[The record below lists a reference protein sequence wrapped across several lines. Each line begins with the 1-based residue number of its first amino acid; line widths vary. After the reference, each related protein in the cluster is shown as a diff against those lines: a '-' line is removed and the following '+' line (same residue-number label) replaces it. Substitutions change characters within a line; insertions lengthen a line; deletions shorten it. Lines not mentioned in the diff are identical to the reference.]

1 MKQQVAGRRT
11 TVSSGWTLQSRKDA
25 RPIRFALTAVLAMA
39 ILATSS
45 RVQAAEP
52 MATGHLRRDVTSVV
66 GERLTRC
73 EERVVDAVSRGAEAL
88 CGDGIAPDQQ
98 RYDAT
103 DGRGWGQER
112 ILRASVIRAIVRSP
126 GAATIGPTGIAV
138 YGARIVGKLN
148 LARLPMPFPLVI
160 DQSYIE
166 EEMEL
171 SSAELR
177 ALDLVGTH
185 TRGLV
190 AENLKVL
197 GSVNLEHGFR
207 SDGCINLVA
216 ADIGG
221 FLSFDGATLHN
232 PDAAAIMADRLRVKE
247 SVFFRG
253 WGTPD
258 GRSIPF
264 TADGEVRL
272 INASI
277 QGDLNAHGGTFRNP
291 GNVALDAGGA
301 TIGGHLFLDRD
312 DRLKLSFTASGQ
324 VVFLGAQIGRD
335 VYLAN
340 ARFEAGSPL
349 ILQGARIAGAIEWTD
364 CAAPAT
370 VEHVILSLRDASVG
384 AIADSRDC
392 WPAPGNL
399 HLDGFRYRR
408 FSIGPRDAASRLTW
422 LRRQP
427 VMMPDPYQQLARVL
441 VDVGD
446 PAGARNVLINLEFD
460 RRVAEH
466 PNFALRLW
474 NWVIK
479 LSTGYGYAA
488 WRAVFPAAAIITL
501 GWVLFL
507 LGFRNGLVTPSDSA
521 AYRAFEES
529 GRAPNYYSR
538 FSGAIYSLDTF
549 LPVINFG
556 QKTYWVPNANRG
568 AVWVG
573 TLTSGWFLRL
583 YLWVHIAFGWL
594 LTTLVVA
601 GLTGLLKSG

>member
-1 MKQQVAGRRT
+1 MKR
-11 TVSSGWTLQSRKDA
+11 
-25 RPIRFALTAVLAMA
+25 IALTALFATA
-39 ILATSS
+39 ILATGS
-45 RVQAAEP
+45 RVHADES
-52 MATGHLRRDVTSVV
+52 MARELLRRDVTSVV
-66 GERLTRC
+66 GKRLTRC
-73 EERVVDAVSRGAEAL
+73 EGRVVDAVAHGMAAL
-88 CGDGIAPDQQ
+88 CGDGTAPNNPS
-98 RYDAT
+98 YDAT
-103 DGRGWGQER
+103 HGQDWGEDR
-112 ILRASVIRAIVRSP
+112 ILRASVIRAIVRSR
-126 GAATIGPTGIAV
+126 GTAMIGPNGIAV
-138 YGARIVGKLN
+138 LGARIIGKLN
-148 LARLPMPFPLVI
+148 LARLSIPFPLFI
-160 DQSYIE
+160 DQSYID
-166 EEMEL
+166 EEMDL

-185 TRGLV
+185 THGLV
-190 AENLKVL
+190 AENLKVF
-197 GSVNLEHGFR
+197 GSVNLAHGFR
-207 SDGCINLVA
+207 SDGQIVLIA

-221 FLSFDGATLHN
+221 FLSLDGATLHN
-232 PDAAAIMADRLRVKE
+232 PRGYAMIADRLRVKD

-253 WGTPD
+253 WETPD
-258 GRSIPF
+258 RKTATF

-291 GNVALDAGGA
+291 GREALYAEGA
-301 TIGGHLFLDRD
+301 TIGGHVFLDRD
-312 DRLKLSFTASGQ
+312 NDLKKSFTASGQ

-335 VYLAN
+335 VYLTN
-340 ARFEAGSPL
+340 ARFEAGSPMV
-349 ILQGARIAGAIEWTD
+349 LQGATIKGALEWTD

-392 WPAPGNL
+392 WPAPGHL

-408 FSIGPRDAASRLTW
+408 FSVGPRDAGSRLTW

-441 VDVGD
+441 VDAGD
-446 PAGARNVLINLEFD
+446 PAGAREVLINLEFD
-460 RRVAEH
+460 RRAAEH
-466 PNFALRLW
+466 QNFALRLW

-488 WRAVFPAAAIITL
+488 WRAVFPAVAIITL

-507 LGFRNGLVTPSDSA
+507 IGFRNGLVTPSDSA
-521 AYRAFEES
+521 AYQVFEKS
-529 GRAPNYYSR
+529 GRAPSYYSR

-556 QKTYWVPNANRG
+556 QKAYWVPNANRG
-568 AVWVG
+568 AVWIG
-573 TLTSGWFLRL
+573 TLTSGWFLRF

>member
-1 MKQQVAGRRT
+1 MRWR
-11 TVSSGWTLQSRKDA
+11 
-25 RPIRFALTAVLAMA
+25 AVWKPGA
-39 ILATSS
+39 
-45 RVQAAEP
+45 
-52 MATGHLRRDVTSVV
+52 VT
-66 GERLTRC
+66 ELRLTTQVTTRPSAG
-73 EERVVDAVSRGAEAL
+73 VGARS
-88 CGDGIAPDQQ
+88 GGT
-98 RYDAT
+98 AT
-103 DGRGWGQER
+103 
-112 ILRASVIRAIVRSP
+112 V
-126 GAATIGPTGIAV
+126 GPNGIAV
-138 YGARIVGKLN
+138 HGARIIGKLN
-148 LARLPMPFPLVI
+148 LARLPIPFPLVI
-160 DQSYIE
+160 DESYID
-166 EEMEL
+166 EEMDL

-190 AENLKVL
+190 AENLKVF
-197 GSVNLEHGFR
+197 GSVNLAYGFR
-207 SDGCINLVA
+207 SDGPIILVA

-221 FLSFDGATLHN
+221 FLDFDGATLHN
-232 PDAAAIMADRLRVKE
+232 PGGAAIIADRLRVKE
-247 SVFFRG
+247 SVFFRA

-258 GRSIPF
+258 GKSIAF
-264 TADGEVRL
+264 TADGKVRL
-272 INASI
+272 INAFI
-277 QGDLNAHGGTFRNP
+277 QGDLNAQGGTFRNP
-291 GNVALDAGGA
+291 GKEALDAEGA
-301 TIGGHLFLDRD
+301 TIGGRVFLDRD
-312 DRLKLSFTASGQ
+312 NRLKKTFTASGQ
-324 VVFLGAQIGRD
+324 VVLLDAQIGRD
-335 VYLAN
+335 VYLTN
-340 ARFEAGSPL
+340 ARFEAGSSM
-349 ILQGARIAGAIEWTD
+349 ILQGARITGALQWTD
-364 CAAPAT
+364 CAVPAT
-370 VEHVILSLRDASVG
+370 VEHVMLSLRDASVG

-441 VDVGD
+441 VDTGD

-460 RRVAEH
+460 RRAAEH
-466 PNFALRLW
+466 QNFALRLW
-474 NWVIK
+474 NWAIR

-488 WRAVFPAAAIITL
+488 WRAIFPAVAIITL

-521 AYRAFEES
+521 AYQAFEET
-529 GRAPNYYSR
+529 GRAPGYYPR
-538 FSGAIYSLDTF
+538 FSCAIYSLDTF

-556 QKTYWVPNANRG
+556 QKTYWMPNANRG